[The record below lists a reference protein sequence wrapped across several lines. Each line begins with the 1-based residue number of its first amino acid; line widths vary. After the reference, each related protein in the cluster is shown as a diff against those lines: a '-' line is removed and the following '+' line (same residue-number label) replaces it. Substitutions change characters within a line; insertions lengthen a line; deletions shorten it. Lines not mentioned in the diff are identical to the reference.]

1 MSSLACKSKWTP
13 KKQSARRSFSAAPRF
28 PSNSSQDD
36 KLMLLAVSGEHNAHD
51 KYTEKE
57 TTHDK

>member
-1 MSSLACKSKWTP
+1 MSISSDRPCVGESPHT
-13 KKQSARRSFSAAPRF
+13 RSFSAAPRF